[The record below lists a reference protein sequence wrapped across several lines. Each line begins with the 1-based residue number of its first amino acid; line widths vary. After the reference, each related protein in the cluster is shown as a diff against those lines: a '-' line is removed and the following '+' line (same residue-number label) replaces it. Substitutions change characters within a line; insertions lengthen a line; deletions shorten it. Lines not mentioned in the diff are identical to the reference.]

1 MARSITEIPKRRG
14 RPATGK
20 DPLVT
25 LRLPQAMIDA
35 LDKKAEAEG
44 VSRSE
49 AMRQLIEAGLAK
61 KRSRG

>member
-1 MARSITEIPKRRG
+1 MAKSIKEIPKKRG

-25 LRLPQAMIDA
+25 LRLPEEMIAA
-35 LDKKAEAEG
+35 LDGRASDAG

-49 AMRQLIEAGLAK
+49 AMRQLIEAGL
-61 KRSRG
+61 KRRLKA